1 MQKMSSAIENLTWAV
16 GYDFG
21 IKHGGAH
28 DTLKVPVLYCV
39 SCNLHF
45 HLIPADFCPTSNP

>member
-39 SCNLHF
+39 SCNEHF
-45 HLIPADFCPTSNP
+45 HLIPADCCPTSNP